1 MLAMAMV
8 EYKNSRLSTVI
19 FQLTRSTICGNMC
32 TAADNCQESICSVKD
47 IRAELDGE
55 VAGAGE
61 GAGDGGAEVLI
72 ITIGI
77 ITKNRAPVFLGG
89 GSVIDLHR
97 LRFVVSIETF
107 KCEGDGFSIS

>member
-1 MLAMAMV
+1 MAV
-8 EYKNSRLSTVI
+8 TVIGNI

-61 GAGDGGAEVLI
+61 GAGDGGAEVLMMTINI
-72 ITIGI
+72 ITSEI
-77 ITKNRAPVFLGG
+77 ISITAGTATWAAVALGG
-89 GSVIDLHR
+89 RPIIDFHP
-97 LRFVVSIETF
+97 VVASA
-107 KCEGDGFSIS
+107 S